1 MPDQVK
7 IQCDPEPRAGWNM
20 CERAQ
25 ARRSTV
31 SGRSQQPGAIPR
43 LDAPTTGEV
52 IARVPQHM
60 SSSRQTA
67 APHARGHAQHVWECI
82 AGHMVGPKASRK
94 GTRAGQIG
102 SPAMRGWSPIV
113 VWPASNRLQRR
124 KIAQSEGFPGSRDA
138 CCGWHPPGFHLHAE
152 DSRRCRTML
161 DKFPRTAG
169 EMTAVH

>member
-1 MPDQVK
+1 MPDQAK

-94 GTRAGQIG
+94 STSAGQIG

-113 VWPASNRLQRR
+113 VWLLPTGFRGGKSR
-124 KIAQSEGFPGSRDA
+124 KVRDFLA
-138 CCGWHPPGFHLHAE
+138 HA
-152 DSRRCRTML
+152 TPVAVGILL
-161 DKFPRTAG
+161 DFISTLRIVDDAAPCSTNSLA
-169 EMTAVH
+169 